1 MDVKELCAKN
11 IAEEAKAIE
20 NYYPLIE
27 ALELE
32 KDYEGIEII
41 KEIISDEKNH
51 LNLLQGLMLEHD
63 KIKIA
68 GDDMAS
74 TLDFLKK
81 NITKA

>member
-41 KEIISDEKNH
+41 KEIISDEK
-51 LNLLQGLMLEHD
+51 
-63 KIKIA
+63 
-68 GDDMAS
+68 
-74 TLDFLKK
+74 T
-81 NITKA
+81 T